1 MLTALLVLTLTF
13 IAQSPTAKTLQIA
26 APELVGKIDTGKLKG
41 EPTQLGWSPDAMQL
55 FLQTSERDA
64 QAMVKNPRYFVLS
77 AADAKPQPVAA
88 APEWGT
94 AYWRWKSDKSAPG
107 APRFSI
113 DVKREERTGVATA
126 SPMGG
131 SLARGGTPGDA
142 NGGGTTVEEATMR
155 AQQMQKQQVIT
166 LTLKN
171 EVVGEFVNQQFLP
184 GYTFGWAPQNV
195 GELIAYRNQ
204 AGRLAVM
211 DDHGQKQEIADT
223 KEVLLPAWS
232 ADGSKIAFLQKTGK
246 NKYDLMTVSVKQ

>member
-13 IAQSPTAKTLQIA
+13 IAQSTTAKALQIA
-26 APELVGKIDTGKLKG
+26 APQLVGKIDTGKLKG
-41 EPTQLGWSPDAMQL
+41 EPTQLGWSPDATQL

-64 QAMVKNPRYFVLS
+64 QAMVRNPRYFVLS

-107 APRFSI
+107 APTFSI

-131 SLARGGTPGDA
+131 SLARGGSPGD
-142 NGGGTTVEEATMR
+142 GSGSGTTVEEATMR

-171 EVVGEFVNQQFLP
+171 EIVGEFVNQQFLP

-195 GELIAYRNQ
+195 ALIAYRNQ

-211 DDHGQKQEIADT
+211 DDQGRKQEVADT
-223 KEVLLPAWS
+223 KDVLLPAWS

-246 NKYDLMTVSVKQ
+246 NKYDLMMVSVKP